1 MKCYHTRNLLHKSK
15 LNAFADWLV
24 ENGYTV
30 VEPKGDYEVL
40 RAVKEN
46 APVIIYTRQKAKE
59 HYTVQGKDYS
69 LVKQFIMERKNDS

>member
-30 VEPKGDYEVL
+30 VEPKGAYEVL
-40 RAVKEN
+40 RA
-46 APVIIYTRQKAKE
+46 
-59 HYTVQGKDYS
+59 GKK
-69 LVKQFIMERKNDS
+69 LPP

>member
-15 LNAFADWLV
+15 LNVFADWLV

-30 VEPKGDYEVL
+30 VEPKGAYEVL

-46 APVIIYTRQKAKE
+46 APVIIYTRQNAKE
-59 HYTVQGKDYS
+59 HYTVQGKDYA
-69 LVKQFIMERKNDS
+69 LVKQFIRESKNDR

>member
-15 LNAFADWLV
+15 LNMFADWLV

-30 VEPKGDYEVL
+30 VEPKGAYEVL

-46 APVIIYTRQKAKE
+46 APVIIYTRENAKE
-59 HYTVQGKDYS
+59 HYTVQGKDYA
-69 LVKQFIMERKNDS
+69 LVKQFIKEIKNGR